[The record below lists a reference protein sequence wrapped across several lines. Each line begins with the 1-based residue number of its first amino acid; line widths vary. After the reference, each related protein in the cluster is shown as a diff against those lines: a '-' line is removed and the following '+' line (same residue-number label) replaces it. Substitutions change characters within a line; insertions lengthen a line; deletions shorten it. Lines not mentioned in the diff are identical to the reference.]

1 MKKKVLIVEDEVIL
15 LNALM
20 KKFHKEGFL
29 VMGEKNGKLGLVR
42 ALKDK
47 PYLILLVIIM
57 PVMDGMTMLA
67 KLRRDGWGKNVPVIM
82 LTNLNSSEDVTE
94 AAKHGAYD
102 YLVKS
107 DWRLEDVIGKVNEAL
122 SK

>member
-29 VMGEKNGKLGLVR
+29 VMGEKNGKLGLDR

-47 PYLILLVIIM
+47 PDLILLDIIM